1 MKILITENKR
11 YQLAYKILDEILSGL
26 NREDYDENQFID
38 SIFSNHQVLF
48 QDDNLNL
55 KLRYSEKEDRLTV
68 YEDFWEPLRVLSFG
82 DNEIERVIMW
92 WFQDRVNLH
101 VDSVYLVGY
110 YH

>member
-11 YQLAYKILDEILSGL
+11 YQLAYNILDDVLEGL
-26 NREDYDENQFID
+26 TREDYDANHFAD
-38 SIFSNHQVLF
+38 SVFSNHQVLF
-48 QDDNLNL
+48 QDSDLNL

-68 YEDFWEPLRVLSFG
+68 YKDFWEPLRVLSFG
-82 DNEIERVIMW
+82 DDEIERVIMW

-110 YH
+110 RH